1 MATIIVVFVIM
12 IVDIIIVIKILV
24 TITVPVLKD
33 LIAQLVTEDMHS

>member
-1 MATIIVVFVIM
+1 MATIILVFVIM

>member
-1 MATIIVVFVIM
+1 M

-24 TITVPVLKD
+24 TITITVPVLKD